1 MVPQRHAETFATP
14 PSEEQLTNGQAPGL
28 DTHAVELVTGVDQTN
43 TELDQ
48 SECRKFYD
56 DPLIP
61 LGWATKKRLANELGV
76 AKNTIERVV
85 DSNREEHPEW
95 FQPIEN
101 RLGRTYEYYHPELVA
116 LAIQKTSEYT
126 PAPEGWMTIANA
138 AEILDVSEWTAK
150 KILDNLAE
158 HSPELKNRFK
168 NQSGNAYYHYHSDL
182 ITEAVSLVPTQE
194 KVPDDYCSA
203 PSLARELGAGH
214 HTVKTIAEKHLID
227 HPEWSSLFKNRGRV
241 FEYYHPDLVQNIK
254 EEVGHIAPE
263 GWLTI
268 RGLSK
273 ALGYSEGVVKKLAV
287 SHRESMP
294 EGVKIFRGPRGG
306 KGARLREHYHPSI
319 IDSVMKDLEN
329 RSPAPEGWITYT
341 RLAKDLGVAPQTI
354 RRRAEIFR
362 QDHPEWFQIF
372 NDSTRKVSEHFDPVL
387 ADELRRLIAEKNKTL
402 TEERHGVEKQ
412 RNLISNLEDFLGQV
426 DEGETLEAREF
437 QALLQLF
444 GSEQTVDILFQYRPE
459 YRKVSLPLAKRVIG
473 DYLGEFLVIR
483 GDLQLETLELG
494 TQYLSDPNLKQGLSE
509 VIKNDCLKFYNLQ
522 RRNGAEQDDISILID
537 HINSLREQTAEYTT
551 PELAEVLDN
560 IEAYYRSLFEDIS
573 KPDNIVDELEPGRL
587 FPDLNQ
593 RINIKELALKKKM
606 LIADEMGVGKSAS
619 AILAKE
625 SLGVKQALVVVP
637 SNVIEVWQKYLSDY
651 RNGDGEAVGYFKE
664 GQAPRVL
671 IIDDLDSLDSINPAD
686 YDYVIISQE
695 RLTDKYTSALEQ
707 FDYDMMIVDE
717 THKLKN
723 ITSGKRAEN
732 LVKLAERI
740 SGDDQYLALLS
751 GTPVPNKVGDIA
763 MVLKLL
769 YPEKFEDVSNKELT
783 RQILDGD
790 VLDLRSLL
798 VPRMQMKSLAESIEM
813 PMLHEELHV
822 VELSKE
828 ERDYYEVLLEED
840 ELTASQKLQILRQ
853 FILNPEIFEATPGV
867 SSSKIREVGDALQH
881 TFLSKDK
888 VVMFVNGYIE
898 GVIRGEKSIFDNLNL
913 PDDVEVQIIDGKV
926 SKARRLE
933 IQDRL
938 RGHDGKILLA
948 VSGQTA
954 DVGVDFSGAEE
965 LYFYNEP
972 WTEYDKKQQQGRV
985 YRPGLKQDLVS
996 HTFYAQG
1003 TVEEGMHKYIEFK
1016 YNAIEKLLRGIPLS
1030 ELERELLK
1038 QDEKQADPNL
1048 EVNPDL
1054 AEHYLSSW
1062 DRMLKIYNHVKEI
1075 GEQDFVKFLGHYGRE
1090 YAECYTDLGSR
1101 SYQANA
1107 GRLSGTVIDDLV
1119 KSKGQSAEFV
1129 RIVDVA
1135 SGPEMLKRHIG
1146 EEYQDQVVSIDINP
1160 HHFEELDDKRRIG
1173 SFLNL
1178 PVADSTVDYA
1188 NLSLALHYSKFLPS
1202 KGNYERIEVFKELNR
1217 VLVKGGVAV
1226 INMMHT
1232 LDLKEPEVFRQAVEK
1247 MGFNIV
1253 DKYTGEVSSANSF
1266 KTRLL
1271 VLQKVDDCPQSTPAL
1286 VQAIG
1291 TQLIAG
1297 FKFKKT
1303 DVKLRDSRR
1312 ITTSFAFEDSRTMEA
1327 RFNQDDQRVLEE
1339 EQHVL
1344 QQMSHLKR
1352 LYGFIQNIPREQIF
1366 KSGLSRAFTGK
1377 TYVLFKSL
1385 ESGHGAVITR

>member
-1 MVPQRHAETFATP
+1 MAHEQHIEGMIFAPQVEGSIDYGQTEIFREPGRLDRGDDSVLEEEIDRKWLPCNRLAIDLGYSFTPIKKRAEVYR
-14 PSEEQLTNGQAPGL
+14 EQHPEWFETMRNDKNMLVEHLHPDLIDLITQELSGL
-28 DTHAVELVTGVDQTN
+28 D
-43 TELDQ
+43 
-48 SECRKFYD
+48 
-56 DPLIP
+56 DPEAGEI
-61 LGWATKKRLANELGV
+61 AIKDLAAELGV
-76 AKNTIERVV
+76 SHHTIEKYVKTQPDQTRIRRGTKNHPTNHVTSELADMIRGEV
-85 DSNREEHPEW
+85 LSIKTAEEGWLTQSATARIAGKAEPTVKKLADSFRAEHPEW
-95 FQPIEN
+95 F
-101 RLGRTYEYYHPELVA
+101 ELRRH
-116 LAIQKTSEYT
+116 KD
-126 PAPEGWMTIANA
+126 G
-138 AEILDVSEWTAK
+138 
-150 KILDNLAE
+150 NLHE
-158 HSPELKNRFK
+158 HL
-168 NQSGNAYYHYHSDL
+168 
-182 ITEAVSLVPTQE
+182 
-194 KVPDDYCSA
+194 
-203 PSLARELGAGH
+203 
-214 HTVKTIAEKHLID
+214 
-227 HPEWSSLFKNRGRV
+227 
-241 FEYYHPDLVQNIK
+241 HPDLVELVAGSYTNLEAALEGEK
-254 EEVGHIAPE
+254 TVHALSEEMGV
-263 GWLTI
+263 
-268 RGLSK
+268 
-273 ALGYSEGVVKKLAV
+273 SEFTVKKIAENF
-287 SHRESMP
+287 RP
-294 EGVKIFRGPRGG
+294 ER
-306 KGARLREHYHPSI
+306 
-319 IDSVMKDLEN
+319 
-329 RSPAPEGWITYT
+329 
-341 RLAKDLGVAPQTI
+341 
-354 RRRAEIFR
+354 
-362 QDHPEWFQIF
+362 PEWFVM
-372 NDSTRKVSEHFDPVL
+372 RKDTINRPREHFASELVL
-387 ADELRRLIAEKNKTL
+387 EITKAVESERSKSVDFRQAEMEQKELN
-402 TEERHGVEKQ
+402 Q
-412 RNLISNLEDFLGQV
+412 NLRDFLDEAG
-426 DEGETLEAREF
+426 EGETLEANEF
-437 QALLQLF
+437 QQLLQLF
-444 GSEQTVDILFQYRPE
+444 GSERVIDILFQYRPE

-522 RRNGAEQDDISILID
+522 RRDGLEQDDLSILLG
-537 HINSLREQTAEYTT
+537 HINNLREQTVSYTT
-551 PELAEVLDN
+551 PELAEVLDD
-560 IEAYYRSLFEDIS
+560 IEAYYRSLFEDIA

-593 RINIKELALKKKM
+593 RINIRELALKKKM

-651 RNGDGEAVGYFKE
+651 RNGDGEAKGYFKE

-671 IIDDLDSLDSINPAD
+671 VIDGLDTLDSVNPAN
-686 YDYVIISQE
+686 YDYIIISQE
-695 RLTDKYTSALEQ
+695 CLTDKYTSVLEQ

-717 THKLKN
+717 IHKLKN

-732 LVKLAERI
+732 LVKLAEKI

-763 MVLKLL
+763 MILKLL

-783 RQILDGD
+783 RQILNGD

-813 PMLHEELHV
+813 PTLHEELHV

-828 ERDYYEVLLEED
+828 EKDCYEVLLEED

-853 FILNPEIFEATPGV
+853 FILNPEMFEATPGV

-898 GVIRGEKSIFDNLNL
+898 DVIRGEKSIFDNLNL

-1038 QDEKQADPNL
+1038 KDEKQADPNL

-1178 PVADSTVDYA
+1178 PVADSTVDYT

-1232 LDLKEPEVFRQAVEK
+1232 LDLKEPEVFKQAVEK
-1247 MGFNIV
+1247 MGFNVV

-1271 VLQKVDDCPQSTPAL
+1271 VLQKVDDCPQSIPAL